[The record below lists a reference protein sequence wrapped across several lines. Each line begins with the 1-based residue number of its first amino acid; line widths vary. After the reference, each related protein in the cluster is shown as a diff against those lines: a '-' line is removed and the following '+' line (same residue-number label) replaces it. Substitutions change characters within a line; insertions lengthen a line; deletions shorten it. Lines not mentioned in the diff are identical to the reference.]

1 MASYKPASFL
11 GSTSPPPSAPRAG
24 HQTQES
30 VVVSEDDIRK
40 HRDGIRKLLASPA
53 GKLVA
58 YARTPLGGKK
68 EPQENSIAVKS
79 QHPGARKWG
88 PNFC

>member
-11 GSTSPPPSAPRAG
+11 GSTSPPPRAARAG
-24 HQTQES
+24 QQTQES

-40 HRDGIRKLLASPA
+40 HRESIRKLLASPA
-53 GKLVA
+53 GKLV

-68 EPQENSIAVKS
+68 EPQENSSAVKS
-79 QHPGARKWG
+79 QYPGARKWG